1 MKTLDQL
8 VAEAAQE
15 ITELMPWDLADK
27 IETAEAMLLVDV
39 READE
44 FAAMRIPDSI
54 NVPRG
59 ILESACEYG
68 YDDTVPVLAQARNQ
82 QVVLICRSGKRSCL
96 AAATMKQLGFTQSI
110 SLKTGLRGWNDF
122 DQVMLDH
129 KNNQVDGD
137 LAEEFL
143 RSKPR
148 PEQIKPTGQT
158 SRS

>member
-15 ITELMPWDLADK
+15 ITEIMPWDLAEK
-27 IETAEAMLLVDV
+27 IEKAEPMLLLDV

-44 FAAMRIPDSI
+44 FAAMHIANSI

-68 YDDTVPVLAQARNQ
+68 YDETVPALAQAREQ
-82 QVVLICRSGKRSCL
+82 QVVVICRSGKRSCL
-96 AAATMKQLGFTQSI
+96 AAATMKQLGYTQTI

-122 DQVMLDH
+122 DQPMLDQQD
-129 KNNQVDGD
+129 NEVDGD
-137 LAEEFL
+137 SAEEFL
-143 RSKPR
+143 VSKPR
-148 PEQIKPTGQT
+148 PEQIKPTQ
-158 SRS
+158 